1 MPVLPGQKLPK
12 RDALPV
18 VLRVT
23 ENARQA
29 YETAERLRAAE
40 AGVVVLEEWSDKRLV
55 CPEHPTD
62 LFRSSCRSCH
72 RDICAGCLLEAEGE
86 HLCRG
91 CRLEARSQTQ
101 RVHTRQLFVV
111 FLFCVF
117 LYEVYAA
124 WSRDTELRTSFD
136 AIPVA
141 LLQFVPSGQQLHPT
155 VRGLSGLDTTGWDG
169 PTYADIARFF
179 DEERLRYTGHA
190 GSALQLSVRGP
201 WAETPQPPE
210 LQPDAGLAR
219 ATLAAML
226 YQRYWRRLGSLRGV
240 DKKAFPLR
248 LFVIFTAEEGDQ
260 AAESRAALGGHVAVT
275 YISLDDPNPVY
286 PAITLAHELAHLL
299 GATDK
304 YDEQGFSVYPEGYV
318 EPYDE
323 PIYPQRYAELMS
335 VDIPISLDLEREP
348 QGLHQLRLGYRSAAE
363 MGWIAADVADA
374 FYRAPDLTPDQ
385 LLERGEA
392 EEEAPDPEP
401 APPLSAD
408 LEAGEAAVDQGG

>member
-1 MPVLPGQKLPK
+1 MFQQVLADNRKGVLDALDAVMSSLPGAKEIEPDEGGKSFLLPSPVLNRFNLLGTELGGFREYVDRLQPAPDNRFGQVREVLGHNHRIFVANNYTQVPK
-12 RDALPV
+12 
-18 VLRVT
+18 
-23 ENARQA
+23 
-29 YETAERLRAAE
+29 
-40 AGVVVLEEWSDKRLV
+40 
-55 CPEHPTD
+55 
-62 LFRSSCRSCH
+62 
-72 RDICAGCLLEAEGE
+72 
-86 HLCRG
+86 
-91 CRLEARSQTQ
+91 
-101 RVHTRQLFVV
+101 
-111 FLFCVF
+111 
-117 LYEVYAA
+117 
-124 WSRDTELRTSFD
+124 ELRTSFD